1 MIAVSLIY
9 VATQTV
15 TIEFLGNSLAGEKLP
30 VAAAFG
36 IIGGQMGQSLILSG
50 MLVSILGVAI
60 AVSFDTPVELA
71 SMAHEHQLMPDWLAR
86 QNRYGAP
93 YWAIILTTALA
104 GGLVV
109 SGEYIFLVKL
119 IVFSSF
125 IQYIATIASLI
136 KLRNDQTLGVGMRL
150 PGGLLLPIA
159 SLLLIT
165 YLLTSFAMVTVL
177 IGLGFAAVGLVIHE
191 VERAIKQKNK

>member
-1 MIAVSLIY
+1 MLYNAANQPCSVLRRFNLPCY
-9 VATQTV
+9 V
-15 TIEFLGNSLAGEKLP
+15 IEVYSYPN
-30 VAAAFG
+30 
-36 IIGGQMGQSLILSG
+36 
-50 MLVSILGVAI
+50 
-60 AVSFDTPVELA
+60 
-71 SMAHEHQLMPDWLAR
+71 
-86 QNRYGAP
+86 
-93 YWAIILTTALA
+93 WAIILTTALA

-191 VERAIKQKNK
+191 VERVIKQKNK